1 MAFSHPM
8 ARKTDCNHIFLNFV
22 PTVVMNPAEIAMEVE
37 NKILHRYAS
46 RLLKLKVSKEKMLKN

>member
-1 MAFSHPM
+1 
-8 ARKTDCNHIFLNFV
+8 
-22 PTVVMNPAEIAMEVE
+22 MNPAEIAMEVE